1 MDHDASTRRGR
12 LALSALAG
20 GATAAAALSPAVQ
33 DDRTVVHVAYDA
45 MLAGH
50 PAGLAAI
57 RVADVPPVLVQP
69 VVLAP
74 TGSTVDGSALVKAAR
89 LAEQRAIESRIPSTV
104 RPVTGVITSNFGARW
119 GTTHYGLDIAN
130 EIGTPIRSVA
140 DGVVIDAGPASGF
153 GLWVRV
159 RLKDGT
165 TTVYGHINRYLVR
178 TGQRVRAG
186 QVIAEVGNRGIS
198 TGPHLHFEVI
208 DARGSR
214 LDPLAW
220 LTARG
225 AGYA

>member
-1 MDHDASTRRGR
+1 MSGRRGR
-12 LALSALAG
+12 RTLSALAG
-20 GATAAAALSPAVQ
+20 GATLAAGLSPTVQ

-45 MLAGH
+45 VTTGH
-50 PAGLAAI
+50 STGLSAI
-57 RVADVPPVLVQP
+57 RIPGEPAVLIQP

-74 TGSTVDGSALVKAAR
+74 AGPTVDGSALAKAAQ
-89 LAEQRAIESRIPSTV
+89 LAERRAVESRIPRTV
-104 RPVTGVITSNFGARW
+104 RPVAGIITSNFGARW

-130 EIGTPIRSVA
+130 SVGTPIRSVA

-159 RLKDGT
+159 RLEDGT

-208 DARGSR
+208 DARGNR

-220 LTARG
+220 LNARG